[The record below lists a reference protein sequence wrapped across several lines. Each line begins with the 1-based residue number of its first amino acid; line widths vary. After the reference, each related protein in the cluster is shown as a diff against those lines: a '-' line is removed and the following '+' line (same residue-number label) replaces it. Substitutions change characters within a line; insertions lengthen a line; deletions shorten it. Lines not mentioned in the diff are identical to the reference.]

1 MKSIQIILSA
11 LALAYAGLSARAQS
25 QTDSVKV
32 IYKSKTVTVRP
43 QGDESYT
50 TIKFKD
56 SALNKKIVVKVA
68 VMDLEES
75 LEQKV
80 EKSLDTSSK
89 KVYNM
94 IKNKNYSK
102 ERKHFI
108 ETSFFPTLDIGFAS
122 TLNESEND
130 FAYTPKMLKSA
141 NIGIGIV
148 RQNMNLVKG
157 QLLLSYGF
165 NLNNYYLKYAQKQ
178 DIQYLDP
185 QGHLNR
191 YEDTVNTYF
200 KNRLDVRYL
209 SVPVLLE
216 YHTKNNN
223 FNIAAGV
230 EFGFSGRSK
239 SIQKGETNGLGF
251 ENKLDRSIG
260 ISETQMNA
268 VLRIGIDNVAVFGKY
283 SIGDMY
289 KSSAYAA
296 DQNPHQHL
304 FSFGIC
310 LFGI

>member
-108 ETSFFPTLDIGFAS
+108 
-122 TLNESEND
+122 
-130 FAYTPKMLKSA
+130 
-141 NIGIGIV
+141 
-148 RQNMNLVKG
+148 R
-157 QLLLSYGF
+157 
-165 NLNNYYLKYAQKQ
+165 
-178 DIQYLDP
+178 
-185 QGHLNR
+185 
-191 YEDTVNTYF
+191 
-200 KNRLDVRYL
+200 
-209 SVPVLLE
+209 
-216 YHTKNNN
+216 
-223 FNIAAGV
+223 
-230 EFGFSGRSK
+230 
-239 SIQKGETNGLGF
+239 
-251 ENKLDRSIG
+251 
-260 ISETQMNA
+260 
-268 VLRIGIDNVAVFGKY
+268 
-283 SIGDMY
+283 
-289 KSSAYAA
+289 
-296 DQNPHQHL
+296 
-304 FSFGIC
+304 
-310 LFGI
+310 